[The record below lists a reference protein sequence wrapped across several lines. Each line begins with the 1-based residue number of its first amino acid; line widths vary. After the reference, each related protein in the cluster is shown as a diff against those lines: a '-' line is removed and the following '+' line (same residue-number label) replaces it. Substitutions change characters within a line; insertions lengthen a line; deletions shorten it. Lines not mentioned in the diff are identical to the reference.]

1 MSSRNSYNQQYYSR
15 EASSSDDCGYCYYP
29 PKREEVM
36 ARYERASSLPS
47 PKVCVTVA
55 DENIC
60 SENVDSVA
68 EEFIKMEHKKFEW
81 SKTMSSMS
89 FG

>member
-1 MSSRNSYNQQYYSR
+1 M
-15 EASSSDDCGYCYYP
+15 P
-29 PKREEVM
+29 
-36 ARYERASSLPS
+36 RYERASSLPS
-47 PKVCVTVA
+47 SKVCVTVG
-55 DENIC
+55 DEKIC

-81 SKTMSSMS
+81 SKTMSSLS

>member
-1 MSSRNSYNQQYYSR
+1 M
-15 EASSSDDCGYCYYP
+15 P
-29 PKREEVM
+29 
-36 ARYERASSLPS
+36 RYERASSLPS